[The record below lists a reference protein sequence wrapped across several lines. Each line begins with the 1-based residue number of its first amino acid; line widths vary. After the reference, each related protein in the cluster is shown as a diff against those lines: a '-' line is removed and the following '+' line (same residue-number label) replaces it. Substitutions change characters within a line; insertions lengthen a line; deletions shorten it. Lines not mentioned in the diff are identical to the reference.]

1 MRLSLAQGTVGVLTA
16 VVAAG
21 LLAMPSRVLGPDGRH
36 LTPIA
41 LPRPGSSHVVVA
53 APPPTVPHTR
63 SLPRRPVVA
72 HQAPAAQLASVV
84 VPVARPQ
91 AAPLHRSPV
100 RRAAPAVTPSR
111 HLPLPT
117 DEAKPTPAPAPAPA

>member
-41 LPRPGSSHVVVA
+41 LPQPGASPVVVA
-53 APPPTVPHTR
+53 APPPPAPHGR
-63 SLPRRPVVA
+63 SVPRRPAVA
-72 HQAPAAQLASVV
+72 RRSPTAQLASVV
-84 VPVARPQ
+84 VPVPKPH
-91 AAPLHRSPV
+91 AAPV
-100 RRAAPAVTPSR
+100 RRAPVRP
-111 HLPLPT
+111 
-117 DEAKPTPAPAPAPA
+117 